1 MALNLREDYGQ
12 LLLQLLPQGFAW
24 NKEPDALLAALLLG
38 LGDGLAEV
46 ERRGCDLLEELDPR
60 ATEELLEEWERALSL
75 PSKCTGR
82 LETLELRRQALVFR
96 LTAIGGQSPAYL
108 VDVAAQL
115 GFEITIEEHFPT
127 TCEGLCTDPLLG
139 PEWTHVFTVHARP
152 DVSEWSTCESV
163 CTSPLRWW
171 NNAVLEC
178 AIAEVKPAHTVV
190 HFAYD
195 FAVITPAPLTLQL
208 GILPPT
214 IE

>member
-1 MALNLREDYGQ
+1 
-12 LLLQLLPQGFAW
+12 
-24 NKEPDALLAALLLG
+24 
-38 LGDGLAEV
+38 LAEV

-60 ATEELLEEWERALSL
+60 ATEELLEEWERALGL

-96 LTAIGGQSPAYL
+96 LTALGGQSPAYL
-108 VDVAAQL
+108 VAVAAQL

-127 TCEGLCTDPLLG
+127 TCESECTAPLLG
-139 PEWTHVFTVHARP
+139 PDWIHVFTVHARP
-152 DVSEWSTCESV
+152 DVSEWATCESL
-163 CTSPLRWW
+163 CTAPLRWW

-178 AIAEVKPAHTVV
+178 AIAEVKPAHTVA
-190 HFAYD
+190 HFSYD

>member
-1 MALNLREDYGQ
+1 MALNSREDYGR

-24 NKEPDALLAALLLG
+24 TKDPGSILEALLTG

-60 ATEELLEEWERALSL
+60 ATEELLEDWERNFGL

-82 LETLELRRQALVFR
+82 LETLELRRQAILFR

-108 VDVAAQL
+108 VAVAAQL
-115 GFEITIEEHFPT
+115 GFEITIEEHWPS
-127 TCEGLCTDPLLG
+127 TCEGLCTDPLNG
-139 PEWTHVFTVHARP
+139 PDWIHVFTVHARP
-152 DVSEWSTCESV
+152 DVAQESTCEGL
-163 CTSPLRWW
+163 CTEPLRVW